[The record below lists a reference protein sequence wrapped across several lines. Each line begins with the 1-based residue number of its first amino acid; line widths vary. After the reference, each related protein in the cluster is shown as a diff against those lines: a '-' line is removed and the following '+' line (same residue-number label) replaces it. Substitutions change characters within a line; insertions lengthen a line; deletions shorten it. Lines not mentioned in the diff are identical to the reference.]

1 MAESGG
7 VSDDSKEKAEQFKN
21 EANEQFKAEHY
32 GQAIELY
39 TKVWNYETFVGSV
52 LVYDFWTPPPS
63 YQFCTWVWQEVS

>member
-21 EANEQFKAEHY
+21 DANEQFKAEHY

-39 TKVWNYETFVGSV
+39 TKVRNYKTFLDWG
-52 LVYDFWTPPPS
+52 YN
-63 YQFCTWVWQEVS
+63 